1 MWLTECCI
9 RPLHEHELVSLAKR
23 WFRGA
28 TIVSFASHGL
38 EGVGVVDLEGQ
49 ILGNQM
55 QAVVEIPFAGFWN
68 MQGRIL
74 HSPWLND
81 DGFRWSHIEVWTRS
95 GDDGNVGDG
104 AECVAVGRMTGD
116 GPVQH
121 CATKPTSTRA
131 DECMHCRVGIH
142 HSRVDGYATAECAE
156 RRHLSARH
164 AVIKPVCVCGHG
176 ATSLARFQH
185 RARLGCV
192 PP

>member
-38 EGVGVVDLEGQ
+38 EGVGVVDPEGQ

-81 DGFRWSHIEVWTRS
+81 DGFRWSHIERDGSQFVLFDSADRRS
-95 GDDGNVGDG
+95 VPL
-104 AECVAVGRMTGD
+104 EPTVVARVVMNYPCLQLPKR
-116 GPVQH
+116 Q
-121 CATKPTSTRA
+121 
-131 DECMHCRVGIH
+131 CRV
-142 HSRVDGYATAECAE
+142 
-156 RRHLSARH
+156 
-164 AVIKPVCVCGHG
+164 
-176 ATSLARFQH
+176 
-185 RARLGCV
+185 
-192 PP
+192 

>member
-38 EGVGVVDLEGQ
+38 EGVGVVDPEGQ

-74 HSPWLND
+74 HSPWQKD
-81 DGFRWSHIEVWTRS
+81 DGFRWTHVER
-95 GDDGNVGDG
+95 
-104 AECVAVGRMTGD
+104 VGRKFMLCDSADRHTGLMELSSVASVVLHY
-116 GPVQH
+116 PCTQIP
-121 CATKPTSTRA
+121 K
-131 DECMHCRVGIH
+131 RV
-142 HSRVDGYATAECAE
+142 SMR
-156 RRHLSARH
+156 
-164 AVIKPVCVCGHG
+164 
-176 ATSLARFQH
+176 
-185 RARLGCV
+185 
-192 PP
+192 